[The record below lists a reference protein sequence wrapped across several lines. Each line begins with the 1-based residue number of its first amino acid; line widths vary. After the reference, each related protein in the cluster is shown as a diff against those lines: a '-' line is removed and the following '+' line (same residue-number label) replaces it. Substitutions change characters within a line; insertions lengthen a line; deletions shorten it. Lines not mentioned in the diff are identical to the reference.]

1 MVTPKAFVD
10 CAELKAGV
18 AVLDPPK
25 ILLELPN
32 VGFSPNIEL
41 ELFPKVDG
49 PPNTGAP
56 PNAGVSGCENIPGE
70 LKAPVDGVD
79 PKMELVVCKFED
91 PLNGLAVEVLAPAN
105 IEALD

>member
-41 ELFPKVDG
+41 ELFPKVDE

-56 PNAGVSGCENIPGE
+56 PNAGVSGENIPE

-79 PKMELVVCKFED
+79 PKMELVVCKFEE
-91 PLNGLAVEVLAPAN
+91 PLNGLAVEVLVPAN
-105 IEALD
+105 IALD